1 MTMATY
7 MITSP
12 NGEEFEITAPDDA
25 TEEQVLNYAKTQ
37 FESMAKSGESVPK
50 PAASSMPTEPLSEV
64 QTAADPEAAM
74 MQAVETGKTDYA
86 GEIGQQLGLTARAGI
101 KGLGALPAMFGD
113 ALNTAVNLMLP
124 EDKQLP
130 MVSDT
135 IGKLADAVAVP
146 RNEQERVIG
155 AAAET
160 VASVISAGGIK
171 AGVDWLVSK
180 GINQNVATKVAQEM
194 GNKLGQQATA
204 GSATAATAQ
213 QVTESTDNAGI
224 GLAAGLAV
232 GLLAGKNPKVASK
245 TAQTVKQEASAL
257 YEQAKAANLRLK
269 PVAGKLLDSRIVTAL
284 NDDTLPL
291 KGEGMGTVRETLRT
305 FRASFGNK
313 DGVSLEQVDKLRQDA
328 ANLIKNAGGNENQRA
343 AGYVIRNAV
352 DEFLSTVSTPMI
364 KSGDKE
370 GIKLLVQGRKTFRTA
385 SRAGVLE
392 DVLSRAKYLSE
403 IDTNLDYSKAVQ
415 REITKLMKKEK
426 LLKANFTPAEID
438 RLKSLSKG
446 GKGLES
452 FIKLVGGTVG
462 LAGKTAAFVGAQS
475 TGGLSLV
482 GYGAGKGVEAGAKS
496 VAASARSRGI
506 QNEVNRILGGL
517 PEPEMNQSIVG
528 SMFGL
533 QNISP

>member
-1 MTMATY
+1 MPQY
-7 MITSP
+7 VEF
-12 NGEEFEITAPDDA
+12 NGDVIEFPDDMSDDEIAAVLSKQTGTPEPA
-25 TEEQVLNYAKTQ
+25 T
-37 FESMAKSGESVPK
+37 P
-50 PAASSMPTEPLSEV
+50 PAAAPQETPPT
-64 QTAADPEAAM
+64 QDMAADPEAAM

-86 GEIGQQLGLTARAGI
+86 GEVGQQLGLTARAGI

-213 QVTESTDNAGI
+213 QVTESTDSAGI

-257 YEQAKAANLRLK
+257 YEQAKASNLRFK
-269 PVAGKLLDSRIVTAL
+269 PVAGKLLDKRIVTAL
-284 NDDTLPL
+284 DEDTLPL
-291 KGEGMGTVRETLRT
+291 KGEGMGSVREVMRE
-305 FRASFGNK
+305 FRASLKG
-313 DGVSLEQVDKLRQDA
+313 GEGLGLEQVEKLRRSA
-328 ANLIKNAGGNENQRA
+328 NNLIANAGGNQNQRS
-343 AGYVIRNAV
+343 AGYVLRNAV
-352 DEFLSTVSTPMI
+352 DEFMGNVNGTMI

-370 GIKLLVQGRKTFRTA
+370 GVKLLVQGRNTFRTA
-385 SRAGVLE
+385 SKASVLE
-392 DVLSRAKYLSE
+392 DVLDRAKYLSE
-403 IDTNLDYSKAVQ
+403 VDTKLDYGTAVQ

-426 LLKANFTPAEID
+426 LLKANFTQAEIN

-462 LAGKTAAFVGAQS
+462 LAGKTAAFVGAPS

-482 GYGAGKGVEAGAKS
+482 GYGAGKGVQAGAQS